1 MKRIPLLL
9 MVVPLVLLAGCAEP
23 PEERAGEIRA
33 RIEAVDTTEACVYLN
48 DLCSAVKDT
57 FKVAFEEMEIQKE
70 KSFLSK
76 SFDRAERLFDVAD
89 SMIRSA
95 EDSIPKLRE
104 YYGRYIE
111 SIRVR
116 ATNGYDST
124 TALFEEFRAEPEN
137 AERAE
142 QLSRKMID
150 MTMTFGRAKTAF
162 KEEDYLRAGTQFEQ
176 VIRFSNSLIARM
188 K

>member
-1 MKRIPLLL
+1 MKRISLLL
-9 MVVPLVLLAGCAEP
+9 LLPLIMAVGCSEP
-23 PEERAGEIRA
+23 PDERAGEVRA
-33 RIEAVDTTEACVYLN
+33 RIEAIDTTEACVYLN
-48 DLCSAVKDT
+48 DLCSAIKDT
-57 FKVAFEEMEIQKE
+57 FKVAYEEMEVQKD
-70 KSFLSK
+70 KSFISK
-76 SFDRAERLFDVAD
+76 SFDRAERLLDVAD
-89 SMIRSA
+89 SMIQSA
-95 EDSIPKLRE
+95 QDSIPKLRE

-116 ATNGYDST
+116 AENGYDSAT
-124 TALFEEFRAEPEN
+124 VLFEEFRAEPEN